1 MTSLGAAA
9 RQACDLEGA
18 GTGARHLSAFRILCF
33 SIIKGQ
39 KKQEPQFLLFIFL
52 LSECVLLFCLFR
64 DRLLSLF

>member
-39 KKQEPQFLLFIFL
+39 KKQEPQVPAFHI
-52 LSECVLLFCLFR
+52 SAQ
-64 DRLLSLF
+64 